1 VALVKIKVSKKFS
14 FYEKSSLPK
23 MVKKNYYL
31 KGLKAHGKAT
41 VMQPMIEITAIK
53 IG

>member
-1 VALVKIKVSKKFS
+1 
-14 FYEKSSLPK
+14 